1 MTSLTVGLGLLILII
16 HMLSIC
22 LARALRTYSR
32 SRLEEL
38 CESRGRPAY
47 ADEIARY
54 DERTE
59 RSAEAL
65 AVLTG
70 LLLAALL
77 GATAARQLPRA
88 TVEAVVVIALFVG
101 GLGHVSAGVL
111 GRVHAEW
118 VLVRLWPL
126 ARPLRTATAPLTF
139 VSRMIE
145 ALAYRRWRR
154 TPVAPR
160 PASVEVE
167 IHSAGTDDPEVD
179 VEAELPESTRAMLE
193 KVVELTRRN
202 VSDLMTPRASMV
214 VISAS
219 ATSQEAAR
227 VFIDSGLSRI
237 PLFGEHRDDI
247 LGVLYA
253 KDLFAKLFDAD
264 DAGAVVPRKLARPTL
279 FVPETKN
286 ANELLEEFRVQRI
299 QMAIVLDEYGGVA
312 GLITLE
318 DLLEEFVGAID
329 DEHDAPP
336 KLDPVTA
343 LGDSRYEI
351 DASLPLDEINQRLG
365 LHLPTDDDYT
375 TVAGFAF
382 NALGRLPEP
391 GATFRREGIE
401 FTVLE
406 VTDRSIR
413 RLRLDLNP
421 AATVGSN

>member
-1 MTSLTVGLGLLILII
+1 VTGLTLGIGVLVLIV
-16 HMLSIC
+16 HMVSVC

-38 CESRGRPAY
+38 CERRGRPSY
-47 ADEIARY
+47 ADEIARF

-77 GATAARQLPRA
+77 GATAAQQLPRV
-88 TVEAVVVIALFVG
+88 TIEALVAIALVVG

-118 VLVRLWPL
+118 VLLRLWPISGW
-126 ARPLRTATAPLTF
+126 LRTATAPLTF
-139 VSRMIE
+139 VSRAIE
-145 ALAYRRWRR
+145 ALAYRRSRR
-154 TPVAPR
+154 SPVAPR

-167 IHSAGTDDPEVD
+167 IHSAGPEEHQGE

-193 KVVELTRRN
+193 KVVELTRSN
-202 VSDLMTPRASMV
+202 VSDLMTPRAAMV

-219 ATSQEAAR
+219 ATAQEAAR
-227 VFIDSGLSRI
+227 AFIESGLSRI

-253 KDLFAKLFDAD
+253 KDLFAKLFDAED
-264 DAGAVVPRKLARPTL
+264 VASVIPRKLARPTL

-286 ANELLEEFRVQRI
+286 ANELLEEFRIQRI

-336 KLDPVTA
+336 KRDPVTP
-343 LGDSRYEI
+343 LGNSRYEI
-351 DASLPLDEINQRLG
+351 DAALPLDEINQRLG

-375 TVAGFAF
+375 TIGGFAF
-382 NALGRLPEP
+382 NALGHLPEP

-406 VTDRSIR
+406 VIDRSIR

-421 AATVGSN
+421 AAAVGSK